1 MRAADARRIPI
12 HTRESEDIRGNP
24 LYVYVIIAHQLN
36 GGRNVR
42 PRVCPAIQ
50 ACNP

>member
-12 HTRESEDIRGNP
+12 HTRKPKDIRGNP

-36 GGRNVR
+36 RGQECEAPGMS
-42 PRVCPAIQ
+42 AIQ